1 MYSSCEGKANSSLL
15 FASRHFLLA
24 IFPSIIS
31 ASSRLDNL
39 VGGKAEKY
47 GTKFFRYLLLYLPWY
62 SFLLFLSFLYVF
74 IRSILFF
81 FLSFFPCLFSP
92 IVVTAFMTEYI
103 YLTTSADSP
112 SGLQTLSLKGFSTIG
127 TTRRWQACRVY
138 ASAAFTTGVIPG
150 TVKRLSRS
158 QSHRATGRLKS
169 MTLLGFELATFRLAA
184 WCL

>member
-81 FLSFFPCLFSP
+81 FSLFLSVSVFPHCCDC
-92 IVVTAFMTEYI
+92 I
-103 YLTTSADSP
+103 YDRVY
-112 SGLQTLSLKGFSTIG
+112 LSHYKRGQSLRAPDVESKGFLDNRHHTK
-127 TTRRWQACRVY
+127 V
-138 ASAAFTTGVIPG
+138 AS
-150 TVKRLSRS
+150 LSSLRI
-158 QSHRATGRLKS
+158 GRLHHR
-169 MTLLGFELATFRLAA
+169 GYP
-184 WCL
+184 WYC

>member
-1 MYSSCEGKANSSLL
+1 MAPNSSGIYYSTCLDILFFYSSPFFTSS
-15 FASRHFLLA
+15 FVQFS
-24 IFPSIIS
+24 
-31 ASSRLDNL
+31 
-39 VGGKAEKY
+39 
-47 GTKFFRYLLLYLPWY
+47 
-62 SFLLFLSFLYVF
+62 
-74 IRSILFF
+74 FF